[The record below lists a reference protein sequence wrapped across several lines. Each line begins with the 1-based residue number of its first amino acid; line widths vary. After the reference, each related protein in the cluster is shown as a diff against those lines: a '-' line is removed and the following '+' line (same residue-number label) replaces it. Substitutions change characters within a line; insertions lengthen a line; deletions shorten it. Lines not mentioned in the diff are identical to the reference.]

1 MKVRAE
7 EVAKM
12 KSIRE
17 KKKRAVFDVRMGGIA
32 ETVA

>member
-17 KKKRAVFDVRMGGIA
+17 EEKRAVFKVRMGGIA